1 MDLSNVSQPGD
12 VNLGHTG
19 IGNYGIASE
28 RHNVDSEHLGSHLVR
43 FRILKKLPCLVAGQ
57 DASLAK

>member
-1 MDLSNVSQPGD
+1 MDLSDVSQPGE
-12 VNLGHTG
+12 VNRGHTG
-19 IGNYGIASE
+19 IANYENAFE
-28 RHNVDSEHLGSHLVR
+28 RQNVDSEHLGSHLVR